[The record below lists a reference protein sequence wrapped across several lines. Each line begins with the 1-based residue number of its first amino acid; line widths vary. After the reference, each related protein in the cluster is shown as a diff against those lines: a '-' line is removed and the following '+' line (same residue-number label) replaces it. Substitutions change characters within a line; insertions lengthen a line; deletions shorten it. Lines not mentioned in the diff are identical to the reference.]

1 MTWIRLNVGGEMME
15 TSLATVTK
23 YPDSQLAK
31 MFLSVKEDSSNEDM
45 ETAETST
52 SSGDGVGNEQMYNI
66 VYNIDCDPK
75 SFKLILSWLRY
86 GVVPQVSQD
95 FDRRV
100 LRGAA
105 EHCGLDDLV
114 KELISDNDNNN
125 VKEKPRDN
133 FGDKAS
139 SSMTDWL
146 RLNVGGTIYETSRST
161 LTSDAESILAR
172 MFEPNSNL
180 PPATVTE
187 EGCYQIDACP
197 RSFGVILNWLRYR
210 SLIFGSDVQAED
222 VLPVADYFGLPE
234 LRTLLERHHE
244 KETEKEGKI
253 ISCIEESV
261 EKIEEV
267 LQHVECEF
275 SAINDKLEDFKVEM
289 STVASG
295 MDDLWRLKCELS
307 NISGILSNG
316 FKNMK

>member
-1 MTWIRLNVGGEMME
+1 MTWVRLNVGGEIME

-23 YPDSQLAK
+23 YPDSHLAK
-31 MFLSVKEDSSNEDM
+31 MFMSVQENRSSEDM
-45 ETAETST
+45 EMADNSASSGEALGKAETF
-52 SSGDGVGNEQMYNI
+52 NI
-66 VYNIDCDPK
+66 VYNVDCDPK
-75 SFKLILSWLRY
+75 CFKLILSWLRY
-86 GVVPQVSQD
+86 GVVPHDSPD
-95 FDRRV
+95 TDRRV

-105 EHCGLDDLV
+105 EHCGLKDLV

-125 VKEKPRDN
+125 VKEKPKVNSRE
-133 FGDKAS
+133 KALS
-139 SSMTDWL
+139 PMTDWL

-161 LTSDAESILAR
+161 LTSDAESTLAR

-197 RSFGVILNWLRYR
+197 RSFGVVLNWLRYR
-210 SLIFGSDVQAED
+210 SLILGSDVRAED

-234 LRTLLERHHE
+234 LRTLLEKHQE
-244 KETEKEGKI
+244 KETEKEGKLV
-253 ISCIEESV
+253 SCLEESV
-261 EKIEEV
+261 EKLEEV
-267 LQHVECEF
+267 LQHVECEI
-275 SAINDKLEDFKVEM
+275 SAINDKLEDFKIEM